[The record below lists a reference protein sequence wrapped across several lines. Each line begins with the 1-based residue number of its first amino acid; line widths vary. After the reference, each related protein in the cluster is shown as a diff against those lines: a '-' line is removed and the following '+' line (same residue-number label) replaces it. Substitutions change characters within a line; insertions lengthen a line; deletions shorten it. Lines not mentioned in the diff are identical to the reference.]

1 MVSRLTPRDLHK
13 IRQEKGALGCC
24 CPEGFQAYPQRPP
37 PHMSMNKY
45 NRRRPGCYCLKW
57 LLGLSPGASISKRR
71 YKNRREG
78 ASRVLLSI
86 EGCQTYPWR
95 PPHKHTNSSE
105 VGIRE
110 QSSTTQ
116 KCQSSAW
123 RRRFL
128 RGNLG
133 GGISSRGGISSSDG
147 TSSNGGIPGSEG
159 RPDATKAAAAGANS

>member
-1 MVSRLTPRDLHK
+1 
-13 IRQEKGALGCC
+13 
-24 CPEGFQAYPQRPP
+24 
-37 PHMSMNKY
+37 MSVNKY
-45 NRRRPGCYCLKW
+45 NRMCPGCYCLKW
-57 LLGLSPGASISKRR
+57 LLGLSLGASISKRQ

-95 PPHKHTNSSE
+95 PPHKHKNSSE
-105 VGIRE
+105 DSTGE
-110 QSSTTQ
+110 QSSTTK

-123 RRRFL
+123 HQPFL

-133 GGISSRGGISSSDG
+133 GGASSRGGISSNDG
-147 TSSNGGIPGSEG
+147 TSSKGGIPGSEG